1 MKAAY
6 TRRRNSSI
14 PSYNEN
20 AVLQL
25 IIACGVGFV
34 AYHLTRVVLLIADAN
49 PSTFTALFTQ
59 NLALPEL
66 QHFAPKFWT
75 VFTYG
80 WIHNGF
86 WELFSNMIWLYSFGS
101 VVQMLVGYKQVIPLF
116 FYCLI
121 AGGLF
126 FELSQVMPLE
136 SFHAGLL
143 MFGAQAGVIGM
154 AVAALTI
161 QPDYRVYLGD
171 RFSIPLIVIASIFFV
186 LAVMNTNLQAPGLFL
201 LAGGALMGFIYVKLL
216 KAGYRPGI
224 WIYDM
229 FNRLDSMAT
238 PDEHAQRNKG
248 KKRSQV
254 LSKMYEPKQ
263 GITQKRIDDI
273 LDKINQKGYS
283 SLTNEEKEILLK
295 ASKEDNNS

>member
-6 TRRRNSSI
+6 TRHRNSSI

-25 IIACGVGFV
+25 IIACGVGFI
-34 AYHLTRVVLLIADAN
+34 AYHLTRVILLIADAN
-49 PSTFTALFTQ
+49 PNTFPTLFTQ

-66 QHFAPKFWT
+66 QHFASKFWT

-80 WIHNGF
+80 WVHNGF

-116 FYCLI
+116 FYSLI
-121 AGGLF
+121 AGGIF
-126 FELSQVMPLE
+126 FEVSQLVPLE
-136 SFHAGLL
+136 SFHIGLL

-161 QPDYRVYLGD
+161 QSDYRVYLGD
-171 RFSIPLIVIASIFFV
+171 RFSIPLVVIAAIFFV
-186 LAVMNTNLQAPGLFL
+186 LAVMNTNLQPAPLCL

-229 FNRLDSMAT
+229 FDRLNNMAT
-238 PDEHAQRNKG
+238 PDEHIQRNKG
-248 KKRSQV
+248 KRRSQV

-263 GITQKRIDDI
+263 GISQKRIDDI
-273 LDKINQKGYS
+273 LDKINQKGYN
-283 SLTNEEKEILLK
+283 SLTSEEKEVLLK
-295 ASKEDNNS
+295 ASKDEK